1 MAKKRGNEMAK
12 KEWVLN
18 IAFNRWQFNRPRY
31 VGELSEMIRKCAPKT
46 LQEWEQYYLS
56 QTQLPGIK
64 KMLGGTMEKRLE
76 EVGRQLYAKISK
88 LLRAEIEE
96 ITEDDCIR
104 YVREVVIN
112 RTYKGYETEKETVYK
127 QLEHTLG
134 VKLEPAPD
142 EWDRA
147 YNVDFYIPVGDKAIG
162 IQIKPTTYTQ
172 TPELH
177 KWRQWMQASHQRF
190 TEECGGQVFI
200 VFSVEDEE
208 TKKIANPEVI
218 EEIKQEIARL
228 QSDETPTQTEEQ
240 R

>member
-31 VGELSEMIRKCAPKT
+31 VGELSEMIRECAPKT

-64 KMLGGTMEKRLE
+64 QMLGGTMEEHLK
-76 EVGRQLYAKISK
+76 EVGRRLYAKISEQ
-88 LLRAEIEE
+88 LRAEIEE

-147 YNVDFYIPVGDKAIG
+147 YNVDFYIPVGDKAIIG
-162 IQIKPTTYTQ
+162 IKLSPPIPVSTERSQDASDASPHDKSLNTTQ
-172 TPELH
+172 TTQQRPLN
-177 KWRQWMQASHQRF
+177 SHHN
-190 TEECGGQVFI
+190 
-200 VFSVEDEE
+200 
-208 TKKIANPEVI
+208 ANTHT
-218 EEIKQEIARL
+218 
-228 QSDETPTQTEEQ
+228 TP
-240 R
+240 

>member
-1 MAKKRGNEMAK
+1 MAE

-64 KMLGGTMEKRLE
+64 QMLGGTMEKHLE
-76 EVGRQLYAKISK
+76 EVGRRLYAKIREQ
-88 LLRAEIEE
+88 LREEIEK
-96 ITEDDCIR
+96 ITVDDCIR

-147 YNVDFYIPVGDKAIG
+147 YNVDFIYLLGTKLLAFKSSLPPIRKHQNYTNGDSGCRLLISVSPRSAVGKYLLSSLSRM
-162 IQIKPTTYTQ
+162 K
-172 TPELH
+172 
-177 KWRQWMQASHQRF
+177 RQ
-190 TEECGGQVFI
+190 
-200 VFSVEDEE
+200 
-208 TKKIANPEVI
+208 K
-218 EEIKQEIARL
+218 RL
-228 QSDETPTQTEEQ
+228 PILK
-240 R
+240 

>member
-1 MAKKRGNEMAK
+1 MAK
-12 KEWVLN
+12 KEWILN
-18 IAFNRWQFNRPRY
+18 KAFNRWQFNRPKY
-31 VGELSEMIRKCAPKT
+31 VGKLSRTIREVAPSTLEEWKT
-46 LQEWEQYYLS
+46 YYLS
-56 QTQLPGIK
+56 QTSLPGIK
-64 KMLGGTMEKRLE
+64 QMLGNNMEEHLLEIGRRLY
-76 EVGRQLYAKISK
+76 VKISEQLK
-88 LLRAEIEE
+88 AEIET
-96 ITEDDCIR
+96 ITEEDCIQ
-104 YVREVVIN
+104 YVYEVVIN
-112 RTYKGYETEKETVYK
+112 RTYEGYETEKETVYK

-177 KWRQWMQASHQRF
+177 NWRQWMQASHQRF
-190 TEECGGQVFI
+190 TEEYGGQVFI

-208 TKKIANPEVI
+208 TKKKKIANPEVI

>member
-12 KEWVLN
+12 KEWALN

-31 VGELSEMIRKCAPKT
+31 VGELSEMIRECAPKT

-64 KMLGGTMEKRLE
+64 QMLGGTMEKHLE
-76 EVGRQLYAKISK
+76 EVGRRLYAKISEQ
-88 LLRAEIEE
+88 LRAEIEE

-112 RTYKGYETEKETVYK
+112 RTYKGYETEKELCKTVYE
-127 QLEHTLG
+127 QLEHLLG
-134 VKLEPAPD
+134 IKLQPAPG

-147 YNVDFYIPVGDKAIG
+147 YNVDFYIPIGNKSIG
-162 IQIKPTTYTQ
+162 IQIKPTTYMQ

-177 KWRQWMQASHQRF
+177 NWRQWMQDSHQRF
-190 TEECGGQVFI
+190 TEKYGGQVFI
-200 VFSVEDEE
+200 VFSVEEGE

-218 EEIKQEIARL
+218 EEIRQEIARL
-228 QSDETPTQTEEQ
+228 QDISD
-240 R
+240 

>member
-1 MAKKRGNEMAK
+1 MAK

-31 VGELSEMIRKCAPKT
+31 VGKLSEMIRKCAPKT

-56 QTQLPGIK
+56 QTQPPGIEQ
-64 KMLGGTMEKRLE
+64 MLGGTMEEHLK
-76 EVGRQLYAKISK
+76 EVGRRLYAKISEQ
-88 LLRAEIEE
+88 LRAEIEE

-112 RTYKGYETEKETVYK
+112 RTYEGYETEKETVYK

-162 IQIKPTTYTQ
+162 IQIKPTTYMQ
-172 TPELH
+172 TPEPH
-177 KWRQWMQASHQRF
+177 NWRQRMQASHQRF
-190 TEECGGQVFI
+190 TEEYGGKVFI
-200 VFSVEDEE
+200 VFSVKEGKA
-208 TKKIANPEVI
+208 KKIANPEVI

-228 QSDETPTQTEEQ
+228 QDISD
-240 R
+240 

>member
-1 MAKKRGNEMAK
+1 MAK

-31 VGELSEMIRKCAPKT
+31 VGKLSEMIRKCAPKT

-56 QTQLPGIK
+56 QTQPPGIE
-64 KMLGGTMEKRLE
+64 KMLGGTMEEHLK
-76 EVGRQLYAKISK
+76 EVGRQLYAKISEQ
-88 LLRAEIEE
+88 LRAEIEE

-142 EWDRA
+142 EWDRV

-177 KWRQWMQASHQRF
+177 KWREWMQASHQRF
-190 TEECGGQVFI
+190 TEEHGGQVFI